1 MRILG
6 LLLLGGICLSGWAGS
21 ADELED
27 ARLRL
32 RVGARLAQD
41 GTVKI
46 VCFGDSITGVY
57 YHTGARRS
65 WCDLLGI
72 ALARI
77 HPAARIE
84 MINAGISGN
93 DTAAAL
99 KRMEHDVL
107 RHAPDLVVVMFGM
120 NDVRSQPPEV
130 FRHNLESI
138 VERAQRG
145 GAEVILMTPNA
156 ISPDD
161 TARSPER
168 LLAYAQIVRDVA
180 RERALPLVDP
190 HSVYAAILAADRPA
204 WERLMSDSIHPNL
217 RGHKIFAEEAA
228 RVITGRQ
235 VSLAELPALRPAL
248 PRVLARVR
256 AGEPV
261 RVVAMPPY
269 DALIGPA
276 LRAKYPD
283 AVVQVTPW
291 QPDPLSL
298 AAIEAQAK
306 EIGWWKFRRESGSQ
320 PPDLVVVAVP
330 SSARAPA
337 GRFYRSYTWILN
349 WSLSMELK
357 KGSPQWDCLVALP
370 SVAEGALQG
379 EARTMETQALEVL
392 GGQDIPWLRRQP
404 GDRRSA
410 LELLSDELTPL
421 LAL

>member
-1 MRILG
+1 MRIFV
-6 LLLLGGICLSGWAGS
+6 LLLLVSMCLSGRAGS
-21 ADELED
+21 ADGPTG
-27 ARLRL
+27 L
-32 RVGARLAQD
+32 RVGARLAE
-41 GTVKI
+41 GGAVKI

-72 ALARI
+72 ALART
-77 HPAARIE
+77 HPAAQIQ

-120 NDVRSQPPEV
+120 NDVRSQAPEV
-130 FRHNLESI
+130 FRRNLEKI

-156 ISPDD
+156 INPDD

-168 LLAYAQIVRDVA
+168 LLAYAQIVRDMA
-180 RERALPLVDP
+180 RERSLPLADT
-190 HSVYAAILAADRPA
+190 HSVYAAILTADRPA
-204 WERLMSDSIHPNL
+204 WERLMSDNIHPNM

-228 RVITGRQ
+228 RVITGRR

-276 LRAKYPD
+276 LRAKFPD

-291 QPDPLSL
+291 QPDPRSL

-306 EIGWWKFRRESGSQ
+306 EIGWWKFRRESGAQ

-330 SSARAPA
+330 STARAPA
-337 GRFYRSYTWILN
+337 GRFYRSYTWVLN

-357 KGSPQWDCLVALP
+357 AGSPQWDCLVALP
-370 SVAEGALQG
+370 SVAEGELQG
-379 EARTMETQALEVL
+379 EARAMETQAFEVL
-392 GGQDIPWLRRQP
+392 GGQDIPWFRRQP

-410 LELLSDELTPL
+410 LELLSDELAL
-421 LAL
+421 FLAP